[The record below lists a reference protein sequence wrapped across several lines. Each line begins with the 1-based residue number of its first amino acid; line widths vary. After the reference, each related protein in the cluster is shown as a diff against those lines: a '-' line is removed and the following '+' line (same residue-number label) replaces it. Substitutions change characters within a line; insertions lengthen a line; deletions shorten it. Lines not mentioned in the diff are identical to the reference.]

1 MSTLFIV
8 ATPIGNLE
16 DLTLRAAK
24 VLRSVSVVVA
34 EDTRVTR
41 KLLEHLEAMPKL
53 ISFHRRSTDR
63 DVRRIAD
70 YLDDGD
76 LALVSDAGTP
86 GVNDPGQAIVA
97 AAVERGDDVV
107 PVPGPSAVMTALSI
121 SGFYADQFTSYG
133 FLPANGGR
141 RRRVL
146 REISAKSEAAVV
158 FETPHRLP
166 AALADMVTT
175 LGEREIVVCRE
186 LTKMYEEIWRG
197 VASDAV
203 EYFESPRGEFVIV
216 VAPLA
221 RSQANADDVSP
232 GEADSMIVSAAEE
245 LAGSY
250 ASRRDLVDAVASRTG
265 LPRRQV
271 YQVLHGRD

>member
-63 DVRRIAD
+63 DVRRIVD
-70 YLDDGD
+70 YLDHGD
-76 LALVSDAGTP
+76 VALVSDAGTP
-86 GVNDPGQAIVA
+86 GVNDPGQAIVV
-97 AAVERGDDVV
+97 AAVERGHQVV

-133 FLPANGGR
+133 FLPSNGGR

-166 AALADMVTT
+166 AVLADMVTT

-197 VASDAV
+197 VASEAV
-203 EYFESPRGEFVIV
+203 EHFETPRGEFVIV
-216 VAPLA
+216 VAPLP
-221 RSQANADDVSP
+221 RSQANADAVSP

-245 LAGSY
+245 LAGSF
-250 ASRRDLVDAVASRTG
+250 ASRRDLVDAVADRTG